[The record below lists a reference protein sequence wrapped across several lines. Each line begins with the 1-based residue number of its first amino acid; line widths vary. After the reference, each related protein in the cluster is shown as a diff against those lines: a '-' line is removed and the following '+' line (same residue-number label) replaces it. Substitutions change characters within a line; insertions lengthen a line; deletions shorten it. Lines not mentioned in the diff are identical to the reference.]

1 MMNATK
7 TSYASLTAVV
17 GLLLFFAMGCA
28 SSPNPTASTENPA
41 ANTGS
46 FDTPPANQTRPAPA
60 NDNDAI
66 AAAIRAHLAGN
77 SSINMAAMEMTVTQ
91 VNITGNQA
99 QADAEFHLKQGG
111 TSMQMIYFL
120 QRHANGW
127 IVSRSQP
134 SGGQFAHPPMDKT
147 HSGLGGAPAHPK
159 IEDFFQTAPPSGGN
173 SSVPAQPPPDSAS
186 KKPY

>member
-1 MMNATK
+1 MNSTK
-7 TSYASLTAVV
+7 TGCASLAAVV
-17 GLLLFFAMGCA
+17 GLLLFFAMGCGNST
-28 SSPNPTASTENPA
+28 SSTASTEIPA
-41 ANTGS
+41 ANAGS
-46 FDTPPANQTRPAPA
+46 FDGPPVNQATPAPA
-60 NDNDAI
+60 NDSDAI
-66 AAAIRAHLAGN
+66 TAAIRTHLASN

-159 IEDFFQTAPPSGGN
+159 IEDFFQTAPPAGGN

>member
-1 MMNATK
+1 MHRSPLSWAFY
-7 TSYASLTAVV
+7 S
-17 GLLLFFAMGCA
+17 
-28 SSPNPTASTENPA
+28 SSPWDAEVRTSPTASTENPA

-46 FDTPPANQTRPAPA
+46 FDTPPANQARPAPA

-111 TSMQMIYFL
+111 TSMQMTLFSPAPRERLDCLAQPTLGRPI
-120 QRHANGW
+120 RSSPNGQDAL
-127 IVSRSQP
+127 R
-134 SGGQFAHPPMDKT
+134 ARRRA
-147 HSGLGGAPAHPK
+147 GAPKDRRLLSNGAAERREFERPR
-159 IEDFFQTAPPSGGN
+159 
-173 SSVPAQPPPDSAS
+173 SAS
-186 KKPY
+186 A